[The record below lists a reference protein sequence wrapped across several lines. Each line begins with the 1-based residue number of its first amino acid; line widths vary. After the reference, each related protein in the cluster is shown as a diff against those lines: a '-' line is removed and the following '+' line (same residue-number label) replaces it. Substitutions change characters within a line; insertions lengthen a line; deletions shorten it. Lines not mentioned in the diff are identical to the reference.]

1 MGYREYMFQLF
12 DENLVFMEGRCI
24 QWSSRHTS
32 AHAYH
37 MIRPLGDAWQD
48 MRKLLERV
56 LSCESVDK
64 SMKQTAP

>member
-1 MGYREYMFQLF
+1 MRIWCLWKVGVL
-12 DENLVFMEGRCI
+12 
-24 QWSSRHTS
+24 SRAQDS

>member
-1 MGYREYMFQLF
+1 MRWGI
-12 DENLVFMEGRCI
+12 ENTCFNFLMRIWCLWKVGVL
-24 QWSSRHTS
+24 SRPQDS